1 MNHFRT
7 MVAGVFAGAALSLP
21 VAAVGAGVAAAD
33 GTPDASQ
40 CRTGER
46 IPTGDPRTYDSCIH
60 DEWGNLRQCPAFTVV
75 TQAPDGD
82 VRCIP
87 Q

>member
-1 MNHFRT
+1 
-7 MVAGVFAGAALSLP
+7 MVAGVLAGAALTVP
-21 VAAVGAGVAAAD
+21 AAAVGAGVAVAD
-33 GTPDASQ
+33 IPDASQ
-40 CRTGER
+40 CQTGQR
-46 IPTGDPRTYDSCIH
+46 MPTGDPHTYDSCIH

-75 TQAPDGD
+75 IQAPDGD